1 MVLGA
6 ALTRLLDIPSEDA
19 AAPALAP
26 PRPALEAMPR
36 SREHAVVLSWIFEHR
51 PDANDL
57 EVLRWS
63 APRPI
68 PENPFTRTPATLVKL
83 VVKNNGTAEGS
94 LEHLSFYLQNLQV
107 LGAISK
113 AYADHEVVFTA

>member
-1 MVLGA
+1 
-6 ALTRLLDIPSEDA
+6 
-19 AAPALAP
+19 
-26 PRPALEAMPR
+26 MPR

-57 EVLRWS
+57 EFLRWS
-63 APRPI
+63 APRSI
-68 PENPFTRTPATLVKL
+68 AENPFTRTPATLVKL
-83 VVKNNGTAEGS
+83 VVKNNGTAEAK

-113 AYADHEVVFTA
+113 AYADPEVVFTA

>member
-1 MVLGA
+1 M
-6 ALTRLLDIPSEDA
+6 
-19 AAPALAP
+19 
-26 PRPALEAMPR
+26 
-36 SREHAVVLSWIFEHR
+36 
-51 PDANDL
+51 
-57 EVLRWS
+57 
-63 APRPI
+63 
-68 PENPFTRTPATLVKL
+68 KL